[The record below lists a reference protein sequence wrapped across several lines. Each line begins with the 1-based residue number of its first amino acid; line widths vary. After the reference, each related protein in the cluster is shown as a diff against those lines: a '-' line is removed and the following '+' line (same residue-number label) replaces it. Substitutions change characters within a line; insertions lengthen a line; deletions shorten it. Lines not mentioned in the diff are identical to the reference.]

1 VVIAAVLLAPFHPM
15 DYPKAGVANRARIA
29 KELERMPGKRLVIVR
44 YSPNH
49 NAGAEWVYN
58 RADIDDSKVVWA
70 RDIPGVDIAPLLAYY
85 RDRRAWIVEPD
96 SSSPEPRA
104 FAAPL
109 KQ

>member
-1 VVIAAVLLAPFHPM
+1 
-15 DYPKAGVANRARIA
+15 
-29 KELERMPGKRLVIVR
+29 
-44 YSPNH
+44 
-49 NAGAEWVYN
+49 
-58 RADIDDSKVVWA
+58 VWA